1 MRARLRTKVLLAFL
15 GVSLCP
21 VALIAYRDSEIT
33 RTALTQ
39 SAYRSLLAAASQTA
53 IRLDTFIAET
63 ANVVGT
69 QAKMPAL
76 ADYLG
81 DSAGA
86 QAKSKERVVDIL
98 QTFAEKNAAF
108 TSSVAVLDLQG
119 RIVLDTQ
126 PSNVGL
132 DESATPYFRNALE
145 TGLPHASGPDFSA
158 IDGKRYLNFTSPVT
172 TSDGRPVGVLRERY
186 SAAVLQYMVVENN
199 QLVGPQSFAIVLSD
213 DGLLLADGHLSP
225 GQLRDG
231 VFELNKP
238 LPFAHKALGK
248 AGHTRPHFTLQVSTD
263 GSPWHAA
270 VSSMTRQPWTVIF
283 LQPQEV
289 FLAPIRAQMRDTMV
303 LALVI
308 VGAVALVA
316 IAGAQLLTRP
326 IVGLMAAARRVAEG
340 HFEGKVTVR
349 SRDEIGALAHAF
361 NIMTDRLKAT
371 VDGLRRSEEN
381 YRGIYENA
389 LEGMWRVS
397 HDGRVV
403 SANPAMARILGYA
416 SPDDLIANVTDV
428 GRQLYVRPLER
439 DALLRI
445 YTEGTAIHGRELEFY
460 RKDGQ
465 RIWVLMSGRPV
476 HDDAGRF
483 LFAEGFVTDIT
494 RRKRAEE
501 EVRRSVAYV
510 TAAQPLSRTGSFG
523 WHVSSGKLYW
533 SEETFRIFDC
543 DRAREPTIQFVQE
556 RTHPDD
562 RTLVR
567 HVIARAEQEG
577 ANFDCEHRLLLPD
590 GSVRYLHVVAHALEK
605 AESGDLEFVGAVM
618 DVTERKRAEEALHRA
633 QAELAHVSRV
643 TTLGELAASIAHET
657 NQPLA
662 AIVADATACLNW
674 LAATDPDLEQVRDVL
689 NAIVAEGHR
698 AGDVIQR
705 IRQLATK
712 TDPCRTPLDLNDVI
726 QGVVPLILAEV
737 RHHQVSLR
745 VELAPALPNVLGDRV
760 QVQQV
765 IINLVLNGI
774 EAMAPVMD
782 RTRELVI
789 RSRLQDGNQALVT
802 VEDAGVGIDDA
813 NMDQLYDAF
822 FTTKPGGM
830 GMGLSISRSI
840 IQGHGGQLWATPN
853 PTHGTTFHF
862 SVPVMAP
869 SAAVVEA
876 TVPRERTRRP
886 NSEHAHSD

>member
-1 MRARLRTKVLLAFL
+1 MTARLRTKVLLAFL
-15 GVSLCP
+15 GVSLVP
-21 VALIAYRDSEIT
+21 VGLIAYRDFQIT
-33 RTALTQ
+33 RSALTQ
-39 SAYRSLLAAASQTA
+39 SAYRSLSAAASQTA
-53 IRLDTFIAET
+53 TRLDTFIASS

-69 QAKMPAL
+69 EAKMPAL
-76 ADYLG
+76 ADYLS
-81 DSAGA
+81 DPAGA
-86 QAKSKERVVDIL
+86 PAKSKERVREIL
-98 QTFAEKNAAF
+98 KTFAEKNAAF
-108 TSSVAVLDLQG
+108 TSSVAVLDLHG
-119 RIVLDTQ
+119 RILLDTQ

-132 DESATPYFRNALE
+132 DESATQYFRSALE
-145 TGLPHASGPDFSA
+145 TGLPHASGLEFA
-158 IDGKRYLNFTSPVT
+158 ATDGKPYLNVTSPVT
-172 TSDGRPVGVLRERY
+172 TPDGRPVGVLRERY

-225 GQLRDG
+225 GQSSDG
-231 VFELNKP
+231 VFELNRP
-238 LPFAHKALGK
+238 LPFANKAVTK
-248 AGHTRPHFTLQVSTD
+248 AGRPRPYFTLQLSKN

-270 VSSMTRQPWTVIF
+270 VSSMTTQPWKVIF
-283 LQPQEV
+283 LQPQDV
-289 FLAPIRAQMRDTMV
+289 FLAPIRAQMYDTAV
-303 LALVI
+303 LALAI
-308 VGAVALVA
+308 VAAVA
-316 IAGAQLLTRP
+316 IAAIGGAQLLTRP
-326 IVGLMAAARRVAEG
+326 IVRLMAAARRVAEG
-340 HFEGKVTVR
+340 HFESKVTVR
-349 SRDEIGALAHAF
+349 SRDEIGALANAF

-397 HDGRVV
+397 HDGRVL

-416 SPDDLIANVTDV
+416 SPDDLIANLTDI
-428 GRQLYVRPLER
+428 GRQLYVRPAER
-439 DALLRI
+439 DAVLRA
-445 YTEGTAIHGRELEFY
+445 YAEGTAIQGREFEVY

-465 RIWVLMSGRPV
+465 RIWILTSGRPV
-476 HDDAGRF
+476 HDDGGRF
-483 LFAEGFVTDIT
+483 LYSEAFVTDIT

-501 EVRRSVAYV
+501 ELRRSTAYV

-523 WHVSSGKLYW
+523 WHVSSGKIYW

-543 DRAREPTIQFVQE
+543 DRAREPTIEFVVE
-556 RTHPDD
+556 RTHADD
-562 RTLVR
+562 RALVR
-567 HVIARAEQEG
+567 HVIAQAEQEG
-577 ANFDCEHRLLLPD
+577 TNFDCEHRLLLPD

-662 AIVADATACLNW
+662 AIVADASACLNW
-674 LAATDPDLEQVRDVL
+674 LAAADPDLGQVRDVL

-726 QGVVPLILAEV
+726 HGVVPLILAEV

-745 VELAPALPNVLGDRV
+745 VELAPAVPSVLGDRV

-765 IINLVLNGI
+765 IINLVINGI
-774 EAMAPVMD
+774 EAMVPVTD

-789 RSRLQDGNQALVT
+789 RSRPHDGDQVLVT
-802 VEDAGVGIDDA
+802 VEDAGVGIDA
-813 NMDQLYDAF
+813 ATADQLFDAF

-840 IQGHGGQLWATPN
+840 IQGHGGHLWASLN
-853 PTHGTTFHF
+853 PTHGTSFHF
-862 SVPVMAP
+862 SLPAMANNVT
-869 SAAVVEA
+869 VVEVA
-876 TVPRERTRRP
+876 GPRSELGTRTQ
-886 NSEHAHSD
+886 

>member
-1 MRARLRTKVLLAFL
+1 MTARLRTKVLLAFL
-15 GVSLCP
+15 GVALCP

-33 RTALTQ
+33 RSALTQ
-39 SAYRSLLAAASQTA
+39 SAYRSLSAAASQTA
-53 IRLDTFIAET
+53 IRLDTFIATT

-69 QAKMPAL
+69 QSKMPAL

-81 DSAGA
+81 QPAGVRA
-86 QAKSKERVVDIL
+86 TAKERVVEIL

-108 TSSVAVLDLQG
+108 TSSVALLDLHG

-126 PSNVGL
+126 PSNIGL
-132 DESATPYFRNALE
+132 DESATEYFRSALE
-145 TGLPHASGPDFSA
+145 TGLPHASGLEVSA
-158 IDGKRYLNFTSPVT
+158 IDGKPYLNFTSPVT
-172 TSDGRPVGVLRERY
+172 TSDGRPLGVLRERY
-186 SAAVLQYMVVENN
+186 SAAILQYMVVENN
-199 QLVGPQSFAIVLSD
+199 QLVGPQSFAIVLND

-231 VFELNKP
+231 AFELNKT
-238 LPFAHKALGK
+238 LPFAKQALGK
-248 AGHTRPHFTLQVSTD
+248 AGRPRSHFTLQLSEK

-270 VSSMTRQPWTVIF
+270 VSSMTTQPWTVIF
-283 LQPQEV
+283 LQPQDV
-289 FLAPIRAQMRDTMV
+289 FLAPIRAQMRDTIV

-308 VGAVALVA
+308 VAAVTVA
-316 IAGAQLLTRP
+316 AIGGAQLLTRP
-326 IVGLMAAARRVAEG
+326 IVRLMAAARRVAEG

-349 SRDEIGALAHAF
+349 SRDEIGALGNAF

-389 LEGMWRVS
+389 LEGIWRVS
-397 HDGRVV
+397 HDGRVL

-416 SPDDLIANVTDV
+416 SPDDLIANLTDIR
-428 GRQLYVRPLER
+428 RQLYVHSAER
-439 DALLRI
+439 DAVLRA
-445 YTEGTAIHGRELEFY
+445 YAEDTAIRGREFEVY

-465 RIWVLMSGRPV
+465 RIWILTSGRSV
-476 HDDAGRF
+476 YDDAGRF
-483 LFAEGFVTDIT
+483 LYSEAFVTDIT
-494 RRKRAEE
+494 RRKRAEAE
-501 EVRRSVAYV
+501 LRRSVAYV

-543 DRAREPTIQFVQE
+543 ERAREPTIEFVVE

-562 RTLVR
+562 RALVR
-567 HVIARAEQEG
+567 DVVARAEEEG
-577 ANFDCEHRLLLPD
+577 SNFDCEHRLRLPD

-618 DVTERKRAEEALHRA
+618 DVTERKRAEAALHRT

-643 TTLGELAASIAHET
+643 TTLGEMAASIAHET

-662 AIVADATACLNW
+662 AIVADAGACLNW
-674 LAATDPDLEQVRDVL
+674 LATANPDLEQVRDVL
-689 NAIVAEGHR
+689 KAIVAEGHR

-726 QGVVPLILAEV
+726 RGVVPLILAEV

-745 VELAPALPNVLGDRV
+745 VELAPALPSVLGDRV

-765 IINLVLNGI
+765 IINLVINGI
-774 EAMAPVMD
+774 EAMMPVTD

-789 RSRLQDGNQALVT
+789 RSRPEDENQVLVT
-802 VEDAGVGIDDA
+802 VEDAGVGIEAA
-813 NMDQLYDAF
+813 NADQLFEAF

-830 GMGLSISRSI
+830 GMGLSISRSLVEA
-840 IQGHGGQLWATPN
+840 HGGRLWATPN
-853 PTHGTTFHF
+853 PAHGTTFQF
-862 SVPVMAP
+862 TLPVLAMNATTVETVARSELGARGERP
-869 SAAVVEA
+869 THSA
-876 TVPRERTRRP
+876 
-886 NSEHAHSD
+886 

>member
-1 MRARLRTKVLLAFL
+1 MKARLRTKVLLAFL
-15 GVSLCP
+15 AVSLCP
-21 VALIAYRDSEIT
+21 VAVIAYRDSEIT
-33 RTALTQ
+33 RSALTQ
-39 SAYRSLLAAASQTA
+39 SAYRSLSAAASQTA
-53 IRLDTFIAET
+53 IRLDTFIAGT
-63 ANVVGT
+63 TSVVGT

-76 ADYLG
+76 TDYLS
-81 DSAGA
+81 DPVRAPARSR
-86 QAKSKERVVDIL
+86 QRVADIL
-98 QTFAEKNAAF
+98 QTFAEKNPAF

-132 DESATPYFRNALE
+132 DESATQYFRSALE
-145 TGLPHASGPDFSA
+145 TGLPHSSGPEFSA
-158 IDGKRYLNFTSPVT
+158 IDGKPYLNFSSPVT
-172 TSDGRPVGVLRERY
+172 TPDGRPVGVLRERY

-199 QLVGPQSFAIVLSD
+199 QLLGPQSFAIVLSH

-225 GQLRDG
+225 GQPGEG

-238 LPFAHKALGK
+238 LEFAHTALAK
-248 AGHTRPHFTLQVSTD
+248 AGRPRPYFTLQVSKD

-270 VSSMTRQPWTVIF
+270 VSSMTTQPWTVVF
-283 LQPQEV
+283 LQPQDV
-289 FLAPIRAQMRDTMV
+289 FLSPIRAQMRDTVV
-303 LALVI
+303 LAMLI
-308 VGAVALVA
+308 VAAVAVA
-316 IAGAQLLTRP
+316 AIGGAQLVTRP
-326 IVGLMAAARRVAEG
+326 IVRLMAAARRVAEG

-349 SRDEIGALAHAF
+349 SRDEIGALANAF

-397 HDGRVV
+397 HDGRVL

-416 SPDDLIANVTDV
+416 SSDELIASLTDI

-439 DALLRI
+439 DAVLRA
-445 YTEGTAIHGRELEFY
+445 YTEGTAIEGRELEFC
-460 RKDGQ
+460 RKDGK
-465 RIWVLMSGRPV
+465 RIWVLTSGRPV

-501 EVRRSVAYV
+501 ELRRSAAYV

-533 SEETFRIFDC
+533 SEETFRIFGC
-543 DRAREPTIQFVQE
+543 DRSREPTLEFVVE

-562 RTLVR
+562 RAFVGR
-567 HVIARAEQEG
+567 VIARAEQEG
-577 ANFDCEHRLLLPD
+577 TNFDCEHRLRLPD

-618 DVTERKRAEEALHRA
+618 DVTERKRAEEALHRT

-662 AIVADATACLNW
+662 AIVADASACLNW
-674 LAATDPDLEQVRDVL
+674 LAAADPDLEQVRDVL

-712 TDPCRTPLDLNDVI
+712 TDPCRGPLDLNDVI
-726 QGVVPLILAEV
+726 RGVIPLILTEV

-745 VELAPALPNVLGDRV
+745 TELAPALPSALGDRI
-760 QVQQV
+760 QIQQV
-765 IINLVLNGI
+765 IINLMINGI
-774 EAMAPVMD
+774 EAMTPVTD

-789 RSRLQDGNQALVT
+789 RSRAHDGNQLLVT
-802 VEDAGVGIDDA
+802 VEDAGIGIDAA
-813 NMDQLYDAF
+813 NLDQLYDAF

-840 IQGHGGQLWATPN
+840 IEGHGGRLWATPN

-862 SVPVMAP
+862 SVPVIAA
-869 SAAVVEA
+869 SAAVVEVA
-876 TVPRERTRRP
+876 VSRSEVGTRQTVT
-886 NSEHAHSD
+886 DG

>member
-1 MRARLRTKVLLAFL
+1 MTARLRTKVVLAFL
-15 GVSLCP
+15 AVSLCP

-33 RTALTQ
+33 RSALTQ
-39 SAYRSLLAAASQTA
+39 SAYRSLSAAASQTA
-53 IRLDTFIAET
+53 IRLDTFIATT
-63 ANVVGT
+63 ANVVGN
-69 QAKMPAL
+69 QARMPAL
-76 ADYLG
+76 AEYL
-81 DSAGA
+81 SHPVGA
-86 QAKSKERVVDIL
+86 QAKPKARVVDIL

-108 TSSVAVLDLQG
+108 MSSVAVLDLHG

-126 PSNVGL
+126 PSGVGH
-132 DESATPYFRNALE
+132 DESATECFRSALE
-145 TGLPHASGPDFSA
+145 TGLPHASGLEFSP
-158 IDGKRYLNFTSPVT
+158 IDGKPYLNFASPVT
-172 TSDGRPVGVLRERY
+172 TPDGRPVGVLRERY
-186 SAAVLQYMVVENN
+186 SGAILQYMVVENN
-199 QLVGPQSFAIVLSD
+199 QLVGPQSFAIVLRD
-213 DGLLLADGHLSP
+213 DGFLLADGHLSP
-225 GQLRDG
+225 GQQADG
-231 VFELNKP
+231 VFELNKSI
-238 LPFAHKALGK
+238 PFADKALAK
-248 AGHTRPHFTLQVSTD
+248 AGRPRPYFTLQLSKG

-270 VSSMTRQPWTVIF
+270 VSSMTTQPWTVIF
-283 LQPQEV
+283 LQPQDV
-289 FLAPIRAQMRDTMV
+289 FLAPIRAQMRDTVV
-303 LALVI
+303 LGLVI
-308 VGAVALVA
+308 VVAVAGAA
-316 IAGAQLLTRP
+316 IGGAQLLTRP
-326 IVGLMAAARRVAEG
+326 IVRLMAAARRVAEG
-340 HFEGKVTVR
+340 HFEGNVTVR
-349 SRDEIGALAHAF
+349 SRDEIGALASAF

-389 LEGMWRVS
+389 LEGMWRVAR
-397 HDGRVV
+397 DGRVV

-416 SPDDLIANVTDV
+416 SPDDLIASLMDI

-439 DALLRI
+439 DAVLRA
-445 YTEGTAIHGRELEFY
+445 YAEGTAIEGRELEFY

-465 RIWVLMSGRPV
+465 RIWVLTSARPV

-501 EVRRSVAYV
+501 ELRRSAAYV

-523 WHVSSGKLYW
+523 WHVSSGKIYW
-533 SEETFRIFDC
+533 SAETFRIFDC
-543 DRAREPTIQFVQE
+543 DRAREPTIDFVLE

-562 RTLVR
+562 RALVR
-567 HVIARAEQEG
+567 HVIAQAEQEG
-577 ANFDCEHRLLLPD
+577 TNFDCEHRLRLPD
-590 GSVRYLHVVAHALEK
+590 GSVRYLHVVAHVLEE

-618 DVTERKRAEEALHRA
+618 DVTERKRAEEALQRT

-662 AIVADATACLNW
+662 AIVADAGACLNW
-674 LAATDPDLEQVRDVL
+674 LAADDPDLEQVRDVL
-689 NAIVAEGHR
+689 NAIVTDGHR

-712 TDPCRTPLDLNDVI
+712 TDPCRGPLDLNDVI
-726 QGVVPLILAEV
+726 HGVIPLILTEV

-745 VELAPALPNVLGDRV
+745 MDLAPALPSVLGDRV

-765 IINLVLNGI
+765 IINLMINGI
-774 EAMAPVMD
+774 EAMTPVVD
-782 RTRELVI
+782 RARELVI
-789 RSRLQDGNQALVT
+789 RSRPHDGREVLVT
-802 VEDAGVGIDDA
+802 VEDAGIGIDA
-813 NMDQLYDAF
+813 ASKDQLYDAF

-862 SVPVMAP
+862 SVPVMAT

-876 TVPRERTRRP
+876 AVPREANSASKLGTRTP
-886 NSEHAHSD
+886 

>member
-1 MRARLRTKVLLAFL
+1 MTARLRTKVLLAFL

-33 RTALTQ
+33 RSALTQ
-39 SAYRSLLAAASQTA
+39 SAYRSLSAAASQTA
-53 IRLDTFIAET
+53 IRLDTFIAAT
-63 ANVVGT
+63 ANVVGN

-76 ADYLG
+76 VEYL
-81 DSAGA
+81 SHPAGA
-86 QAKSKERVVDIL
+86 QAQRKERVVGIL
-98 QTFAEKNAAF
+98 QTFAEKNPAF
-108 TSSVAVLDLQG
+108 TSSVAVLDLHG

-132 DESATPYFRNALE
+132 DEAATQYFRSALE
-145 TGLPHASGPDFSA
+145 TGLPHASGLEFSS
-158 IDGKRYLNFTSPVT
+158 IDGKPYLNFTSPVT
-172 TSDGRPVGVLRERY
+172 TPDGKPVGVLRERY

-199 QLVGPQSFAIVLSD
+199 QLVGPQSFAIVVRD

-225 GQLRDG
+225 GQLADG
-231 VFELNKP
+231 VFELNRP
-238 LPFAHKALGK
+238 LPFADKALGK
-248 AGHTRPHFTLQVSTD
+248 AGRPRPYFTLRLSKD
-263 GSPWHAA
+263 GTPWHAA
-270 VSSMTRQPWTVIF
+270 VSSMTTQPWTVIF
-283 LQPQEV
+283 LQPQDV
-289 FLAPIRAQMRDTMV
+289 FLAPIRAQMRDTVV

-308 VGAVALVA
+308 VAAVA
-316 IAGAQLLTRP
+316 IAAIGGAQLLTRP
-326 IVGLMAAARRVAEG
+326 IVRLMAAARRVAEG

-349 SRDEIGALAHAF
+349 SRDEIGALANAF

-397 HDGRVV
+397 HDGRVL

-416 SPDDLIANVTDV
+416 SPDELIASLTDI
-428 GRQLYVRPLER
+428 GRQLYVRPRDR
-439 DALLRI
+439 DAVLRA
-445 YTEGTAIHGRELEFY
+445 YAEGTAIEGRELEFY
-460 RKDGQ
+460 RKDGE
-465 RIWVLMSGRPV
+465 RIWVLTSGRPV

-483 LFAEGFVTDIT
+483 LFAEGFVFNIT
-494 RRKRAEE
+494 PRKRAEDE
-501 EVRRSVAYV
+501 LRRSAAYV

-533 SEETFRIFDC
+533 SEETFRIFDR
-543 DRAREPTIQFVQE
+543 DRAREPTIEFVLE

-562 RTLVR
+562 RAFVR
-567 HVIARAEQEG
+567 HVIAQAEQEG
-577 ANFDCEHRLLLPD
+577 TNFDCEHRLLLPD

-605 AESGDLEFVGAVM
+605 PESGDLEFVGAVM
-618 DVTERKRAEEALHRA
+618 DVTERKRAEEALHRT

-662 AIVADATACLNW
+662 AIVADASACVNW
-674 LAATDPDLEQVRDVL
+674 LAAADPDLEQVRDVL

-705 IRQLATK
+705 IRQLARK
-712 TDPCRTPLDLNDVI
+712 TDPCRTLLDLNDVI
-726 QGVVPLILAEV
+726 RGVVPLILAEA

-745 VELAPALPNVLGDRV
+745 VDLAPALPSVLGDRV

-765 IINLVLNGI
+765 IINLVINGI
-774 EAMAPVMD
+774 EAMTPVTD
-782 RTRELVI
+782 RVRELVI
-789 RSRLQDGNQALVT
+789 RSRPHDGNQVLVT
-802 VEDAGVGIDDA
+802 VEDSGVGIEAA
-813 NMDQLYDAF
+813 NVDQLFDAF

-840 IQGHGGQLWATPN
+840 IQAHGGQLWATAN
-853 PTHGTTFHF
+853 PAHGTTFHF
-862 SVPVMAP
+862 SLPAMAMNT
-869 SAAVVEA
+869 AVVK
-876 TVPRERTRRP
+876 TVPRSELGTRTRRIP
-886 NSEHAHSD
+886 G

>member
-1 MRARLRTKVLLAFL
+1 MTARLRTKVLLAFL

-21 VALIAYRDSEIT
+21 LALIAYRDSQIT

-39 SAYRSLLAAASQTA
+39 SAYRSLSAGASQTA
-53 IRLDTFIAET
+53 IRLDTFIATT
-63 ANVVGT
+63 ANVVGNE
-69 QAKMPAL
+69 AKMPAL

-81 DSAGA
+81 QPAEA
-86 QAKSKERVVDIL
+86 PARAKQRVGDIL

-108 TSSVAVLDLQG
+108 TSSVAVLDLHG

-132 DESATPYFRNALE
+132 DESATQYFRSALE
-145 TGLPHASGPDFSA
+145 TGLPHASGLEFSA
-158 IDGKRYLNFTSPVT
+158 IDGQPYLNFTSPVT
-172 TSDGRPVGVLRERY
+172 TADGRPIGVLRERY

-199 QLVGPQSFAIVLSD
+199 QLVGPQSFAIVVSD
-213 DGLLLADGHLSP
+213 DGVLLADGHLSP
-225 GQLRDG
+225 GQRHDG
-231 VFELNKP
+231 VFELNRP
-238 LPFAHKALGK
+238 LQFADEALAK
-248 AGHTRPHFTLQVSTD
+248 AGRPQPYFTLQISKG

-270 VSSMTRQPWTVIF
+270 VSSMTTQPWTVIF
-283 LQPQEV
+283 LQPQDV
-289 FLAPIRAQMRDTMV
+289 FLAPIRAQMRDTIV
-303 LALVI
+303 LAMVI
-308 VGAVALVA
+308 AAAVAVA
-316 IAGAQLLTRP
+316 AIGGAQLLTRP
-326 IVGLMAAARRVAEG
+326 LVRLMAAAQQVAEG

-349 SRDEIGALAHAF
+349 PRDEIGALANAF
-361 NIMTDRLKAT
+361 NIMTDRLRAT

-397 HDGRVV
+397 RDGRVV
-403 SANPAMARILGYA
+403 SANPAMARLLGYA
-416 SPDDLIANVTDV
+416 SPEELIANLTDI
-428 GRQLYVRPLER
+428 GRQLYVRPQER
-439 DALLRI
+439 DAVLRA
-445 YTEGTAIHGRELEFY
+445 YAEGTAIEGRELEFY

-465 RIWVLMSGRPV
+465 PIWVLTSARPV

-501 EVRRSVAYV
+501 ELRRSVAYV

-523 WHVSSGKLYW
+523 WHVPSGKIYW
-533 SEETFRIFDC
+533 SAETFRIFDC
-543 DRAREPTIQFVQE
+543 DRAREPTLDFVVE

-562 RTLVR
+562 RVLIR
-567 HVIARAEQEG
+567 DVIGRAEEDG
-577 ANFDCEHRLLLPD
+577 TNFDCEHRLLLPD

-618 DVTERKRAEEALHRA
+618 DVTERKRAEEALHRT

-643 TTLGELAASIAHET
+643 TTLGELIASIAHET

-662 AIVADATACLNW
+662 AIVADASACLNW
-674 LAATDPDLEQVRDVL
+674 LAAADPDLEQVRDVL

-712 TDPCRTPLDLNDVI
+712 TDPGRAPLDINDVI
-726 QGVVPLILAEV
+726 RGVVPLIVAEV
-737 RHHQVSLR
+737 RHHRVSLR
-745 VELAPALPNVLGDRV
+745 VELAPVLPSVLGDRV

-765 IINLVLNGI
+765 IINLVINGI
-774 EAMAPVMD
+774 EAMAPVTD

-789 RSRLQDGNQALVT
+789 CSRAPDGNQVLVT
-802 VEDAGVGIDDA
+802 VEDSGVGIDA
-813 NMDQLYDAF
+813 AKAARLFDAF

-840 IQGHGGQLWATPN
+840 IQAHGGQLWATSN
-853 PTHGTTFHF
+853 PAHGTTFHF
-862 SVPVMAP
+862 SLPAMAT
-869 SAAVVEA
+869 SAAVPA
-876 TVPRERTRRP
+876 TGHLGPARL
-886 NSEHAHSD
+886 

>member
-1 MRARLRTKVLLAFL
+1 MTARLRTKVLLAFL
-15 GVSLCP
+15 GVALCP

-33 RTALTQ
+33 RSALTQ
-39 SAYRSLLAAASQTA
+39 SAYRSLSAAASQTA
-53 IRLDTFIAET
+53 IRLDTFIATT

-69 QAKMPAL
+69 QSKMPAL

-81 DSAGA
+81 QPAGVRA
-86 QAKSKERVVDIL
+86 TAKERVVEIL

-108 TSSVAVLDLQG
+108 TSSVALLDLHG

-126 PSNVGL
+126 PSNIGL
-132 DESATPYFRNALE
+132 DESATEYFRSALE
-145 TGLPHASGPDFSA
+145 TGLPHASGLEVSA
-158 IDGKRYLNFTSPVT
+158 IDGKPYLNFTSPVT
-172 TSDGRPVGVLRERY
+172 TSDGRPLGVLRERY
-186 SAAVLQYMVVENN
+186 SAAILQYMVVENN
-199 QLVGPQSFAIVLSD
+199 QLVGPQSFAIVLND

-231 VFELNKP
+231 AFELNKT
-238 LPFAHKALGK
+238 LPFAKQALGK
-248 AGHTRPHFTLQVSTD
+248 AGRPRSHFTLQLSEK

-270 VSSMTRQPWTVIF
+270 VSSMTTQPWTVIF
-283 LQPQEV
+283 LQPQDV
-289 FLAPIRAQMRDTMV
+289 FLAPIRAQMRDTIV

-308 VGAVALVA
+308 VAAVTVA
-316 IAGAQLLTRP
+316 AIGGAQLLTRP
-326 IVGLMAAARRVAEG
+326 IVRLMAAARRVAEG

-349 SRDEIGALAHAF
+349 SRDEIGALGNAF

-389 LEGMWRVS
+389 LEGIWRVS
-397 HDGRVV
+397 HDGRVL

-416 SPDDLIANVTDV
+416 SPDDLIANLTDIR
-428 GRQLYVRPLER
+428 RQLYVHSAER
-439 DALLRI
+439 DAVFRA
-445 YTEGTAIHGRELEFY
+445 YAEDTAIRGREFEVY

-465 RIWVLMSGRPV
+465 RIWILTSGRSV
-476 HDDAGRF
+476 YDDAGRF
-483 LFAEGFVTDIT
+483 LYSEAFVTDIT
-494 RRKRAEE
+494 RRKRAEAE
-501 EVRRSVAYV
+501 LRRSVAYV

-543 DRAREPTIQFVQE
+543 ERAREPTIEFVVE

-562 RTLVR
+562 RALVR
-567 HVIARAEQEG
+567 DVVARAEEEG
-577 ANFDCEHRLLLPD
+577 SNFDCEHRLRLPD

-618 DVTERKRAEEALHRA
+618 DVTERKRAEAALHRT

-643 TTLGELAASIAHET
+643 TTLGEMAASIAHET

-662 AIVADATACLNW
+662 AIVADAGACLNW
-674 LAATDPDLEQVRDVL
+674 LATANPDLEQVRDVL
-689 NAIVAEGHR
+689 KAIVAEGHR

-726 QGVVPLILAEV
+726 RGVVPLILAEV

-745 VELAPALPNVLGDRV
+745 VELAPALPSVLGDRV

-765 IINLVLNGI
+765 IINLVINGI
-774 EAMAPVMD
+774 EAMMPVTD

-789 RSRLQDGNQALVT
+789 RSRPEDENQVLVT
-802 VEDAGVGIDDA
+802 VEDAGVGIEAA
-813 NMDQLYDAF
+813 NADQLFEAF

-830 GMGLSISRSI
+830 GMGLSISRSLVEA
-840 IQGHGGQLWATPN
+840 HGGRLWATPN
-853 PTHGTTFHF
+853 PAHGTTFQF
-862 SVPVMAP
+862 TLPVLAMNATTVETVARSELGARGERP
-869 SAAVVEA
+869 THSA
-876 TVPRERTRRP
+876 
-886 NSEHAHSD
+886 